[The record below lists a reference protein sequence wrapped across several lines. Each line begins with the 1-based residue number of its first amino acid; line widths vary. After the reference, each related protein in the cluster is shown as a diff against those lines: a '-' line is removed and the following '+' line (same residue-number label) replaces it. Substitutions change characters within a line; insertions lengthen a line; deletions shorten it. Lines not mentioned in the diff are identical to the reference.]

1 MGALRAA
8 QWQFDEELPPS
19 VSESPQDAAEQ
30 AWISNGVAELVGR
43 RDYVFPLKGRQI
55 GVTYERL
62 ALAVDEY
69 AMGELSGNSS
79 NNTALGH
86 LILSS
91 ILGSRC
97 DAKSDAVE
105 ILAVPDPIKLF
116 EQLAIDLLTP
126 FAREGVLAKAEA
138 EL

>member
-30 AWISNGVAELVGR
+30 AWISNGVPELIAR
-43 RDYVFPLKGRQI
+43 RDYLFPLKGKQV
-55 GVTYERL
+55 GVGFERF
-62 ALAVDEY
+62 ALAVDEFV
-69 AMGELSGNSS
+69 MSELGAQGASQTVLGRLVLA
-79 NNTALGH
+79 AL
-86 LILSS
+86 
-91 ILGSRC
+91 
-97 DAKSDAVE
+97 AKSSSEAAAAAQEMFNAPSHQAV
-105 ILAVPDPIKLF
+105 L

-126 FAREGVLAKAEA
+126 FAREGVLAQAEA